1 LRASPSLHNE
11 IEVNHHFSEKPY
23 KVYSSD
29 KNPVKDRNLQFRSE
43 LQGEYKEYQEAID
56 KAQTVLDSIQKGKY
70 VYVEWQT
77 MGNVIVVV
85 TDIPKLPISIL

>member
-1 LRASPSLHNE
+1 MKYQVP
-11 IEVNHHFSEKPY
+11 EKPY

-29 KNPVKDRNLQFRSE
+29 KNPIGRNGLFKSE
-43 LQGEYKEYQEAID
+43 QQGEYKEYQEAID

-77 MGNVIVVV
+77 PCNVIVVWL
-85 TDIPKLPISIL
+85 KKKE